1 MPSLKIYPPTQLP
14 DRNVTETQFNI
25 WQEELEV
32 YLMQEKDYAIFLKDG
47 AYDTWE
53 SLETNKERIT
63 ALKAEDILEAD
74 AAVNRSELQAQ
85 AANNEFLRNVR
96 KNLRTTLSIIGKC
109 VSQGHYT
116 SVIRHSTSL
125 EWIFNMLRSDYD
137 IQQKGI
143 HFFNI
148 LEVKYVA
155 NNSTPVAFYNQYR
168 TVISNNLAKAGD
180 VIKYKDGEVLA
191 QDEKMSPMLEDII
204 LLNVIAEIDPRLPTF
219 VKTHYNHKM
228 KKEERLMDFKAD
240 ILVNIP
246 SFLEQLDVAENNSIK
261 DDPSLNAFKQTPF
274 NDRKNRKTSPNKV
287 AQPNRFCRVC
297 ILAKLPREIFTSHN
311 PGDGKCTS
319 LSATDKK
326 RLKESLLSSIK
337 EDPNDD
343 EDEIAEM
350 YGYDVNYNEEVIS
363 YSNQPDTKLESFR
376 NENVNGKCGY
386 IKPVPSQ
393 ILTVFQETQNKSPV
407 HIELDS
413 GATVSYC
420 LESEALKRG
429 FKILPNGQ
437 LSKLGD
443 GVTKLKGIG
452 EIHETFFRN
461 NWSVTYNAIVCKDLT
476 SPFIG
481 GTLFLKENGIEQD
494 FVKNVININGRQIK
508 VQPTDEFSLLS
519 TAPVFTGDSKVTSKT
534 FNKVST
540 ISFKSSVLL
549 PGQEVSLPL
558 DRDDGTE
565 ICVEPGAHQ

>member
-47 AYDTWE
+47 DYDTWE
-53 SLETNKERIT
+53 SLETSKDRIA
-63 ALKAEDILEAD
+63 ALKAEDIIEAD
-74 AAVNRSELQAQ
+74 VAVNRSELQAQ

-109 VSQGHYT
+109 VSQGHYN

-155 NNSTPVAFYNQYR
+155 NNTTPVAFYNQYR

-180 VIKYKDGEVLA
+180 VIKYKDGEELA

-204 LLNVIAEIDPRLPTF
+204 LLNVIAEIDLRLPTF

-228 KKEERLMDFKAD
+228 KKDERLMDFKAD

-297 ILAKLPREIFTSHN
+297 MLAKLPREIFTSHN

-350 YGYDVNYNEEVIS
+350 YGYTPLVR
-363 YSNQPDTKLESFR
+363 SFGIWHLL
-376 NENVNGKCGY
+376 N
-386 IKPVPSQ
+386 
-393 ILTVFQETQNKSPV
+393 
-407 HIELDS
+407 
-413 GATVSYC
+413 
-420 LESEALKRG
+420 
-429 FKILPNGQ
+429 
-437 LSKLGD
+437 LS
-443 GVTKLKGIG
+443 I
-452 EIHETFFRN
+452 
-461 NWSVTYNAIVCKDLT
+461 
-476 SPFIG
+476 
-481 GTLFLKENGIEQD
+481 
-494 FVKNVININGRQIK
+494 
-508 VQPTDEFSLLS
+508 
-519 TAPVFTGDSKVTSKT
+519 
-534 FNKVST
+534 
-540 ISFKSSVLL
+540 
-549 PGQEVSLPL
+549 
-558 DRDDGTE
+558 
-565 ICVEPGAHQ
+565 